1 MSSVARASGALEIHQ
16 FVPILQPWDAVGN
29 HVLEARRALR
39 RSGLDGAIW
48 AAGID
53 PQFRGAARS
62 YRRFAR
68 RRSRGGGSK
77 RMLLYQAASW
87 SCGIVDFLLDR
98 PETKVLSY
106 HNFTPPAYFDPYD
119 AGVACSLRWAIDE
132 TRCLAAQVKVA
143 VAASEFSA
151 IDLREMGVPSVHVVP
166 PFLPPSMSAQPDPR
180 TLAALTAGRTGLN
193 LLFVGRLTP
202 HKGHVQL
209 VRLLALVRASIDPGA
224 RLFLVGSKGPA
235 IYMHV
240 LARHIDR
247 LAPGAVVL
255 TGPVSDAQLAAYY
268 AQADMFVCLSEH
280 EGFGVPLI
288 EAMRAQVPVIAYD
301 AGAVGETVGG
311 AGVLVRTLDPA
322 VLAEVVARVAAD
334 RQLQAE
340 LRKRQAARAAELEAF
355 PREQA
360 LISALWE
367 AAGT

>member
-1 MSSVARASGALEIHQ
+1 VSAAARAAGALEIHQ

-29 HVLEARRALR
+29 HVLESRQALR

-48 AAGID
+48 AAGIH
-53 PQFRGAARS
+53 PQFGGTARP

-68 RRSRGGGSK
+68 SRSRGSGK
-77 RMLLYQAASW
+77 RLLLYQAASW

-106 HNFTPPAYFDPYD
+106 HNFTPPEYFDPYD
-119 AGVACSLRWAIDE
+119 AAVASSLRQAIAE
-132 TRCLAAQVKVA
+132 TRTLAAKVKVA
-143 VAASEFSA
+143 LAASEFNA
-151 IDLREMGVPSVHVVP
+151 VDLREMGIPSVHVVP
-166 PFLPPSMSAQPDPR
+166 PFLPPNISAQPDPR
-180 TLAALTAGRTGLN
+180 TLAELTAGRTGLH

-209 VRLLALVRASIDPGA
+209 VRLLAMVRAAIDPGA

-235 IYMHV
+235 IYMHL

-247 LAPGAVVL
+247 LTPGAVVL

-280 EGFGVPLI
+280 EGFGLPLI
-288 EAMRAQVPVIAYD
+288 EAMLAQVPVIAYD

-311 AGVLVRTLDPA
+311 AGVLVRTLEPA
-322 VLAEVVARVAAD
+322 VLAEVVARVAVD
-334 RQLQAE
+334 KRLQAE
-340 LRKRQAARAAELEAF
+340 LRHRQTLRAAQLEAF

-360 LISALWE
+360 LISALSE
-367 AAGT
+367 AASA